1 MTLIEALQKLE
12 SFSRDLQSIIIN
24 INYTG
29 YDKNLEKNCLALINY
44 LNALLNVMQNNTMVA
59 IDPILD
65 NIDIR
70 YSRIYYIPELNN
82 IFQTNDIEYF
92 DIRQTN
98 QWYIDNMANMN
109 LYSEQIQNIINDCLK
124 NYQNIYQYMNQKFAD
139 RFYNR

>member
-12 SFSRDLQSIIIN
+12 SFSRHLQSIIIS
-24 INYTG
+24 IDYTG
-29 YDKNLEKNCLALINY
+29 YDKNLERNCSALINY
-44 LNALLNVMQNNTMVA
+44 LNALLNVVQNNTMVA

-65 NIDIR
+65 HIDIR
-70 YSRIYYIPELNN
+70 YSRIYYITELNN
-82 IFQTNDIEYF
+82 IFQKNDIEYF

-109 LYSEQIQNIINDCLK
+109 LYSEQIQNIINNCLE
-124 NYQNIYQYMNQKFAD
+124 NYQSTYQYMNQKFAD